1 MRRPPKFRPLRARRR
16 QLAARLLVAPVAVV
30 ALAVPTLA
38 STAGAL
44 SHHDERP
51 VFRPPVDAPVID
63 PFRPPENPYGPGNR
77 GVEYDTEPGDVV
89 RAAASGTVVFA
100 GAVAGALHVT
110 VDHGGGVVSSYSYL
124 QRISVR
130 DGTYVEVGAV
140 IGIAGERLHFGVRV
154 DGSYTD
160 PDSFIGVAARQGAA
174 GAAAGVAS
182 ARDSRSCSLRSR
194 AARATFPALVR
205 CAHGPLGP
213 RFPLLFAALTGR
225 SGHVSRSCSLH
236 SRAARAT
243 FPGRGRAG
251 GVSLR
256 LSLHS
261 RVGPSG
267 SDGVEGCRR
276 INSQPAPSPGR
287 LGVRR
292 GPRRTGRARPEWL
305 SSP

>member
-16 QLAARLLVAPVAVV
+16 QLAARLLVAPVA
-30 ALAVPTLA
+30 AMAMAVPMLA

-160 PDSFIGVAARQGAA
+160 PDSFIGVRR
-174 GAAAGVAS
+174 V
-182 ARDSRSCSLRSR
+182 RVRLVPMRSW
-194 AARATFPALVR
+194 
-205 CAHGPLGP
+205 
-213 RFPLLFAALTGR
+213 
-225 SGHVSRSCSLH
+225 
-236 SRAARAT
+236 
-243 FPGRGRAG
+243 RG
-251 GVSLR
+251 
-256 LSLHS
+256 
-261 RVGPSG
+261 
-267 SDGVEGCRR
+267 
-276 INSQPAPSPGR
+276 
-287 LGVRR
+287 
-292 GPRRTGRARPEWL
+292 
-305 SSP
+305 

>member
-16 QLAARLLVAPVAVV
+16 QLAARLLVAPVA
-30 ALAVPTLA
+30 AMAMAVPTPA

-51 VFRPPVDAPVID
+51 VFRPPADAPVIAPFRPPVDAPVIAPFRPPVDAPVID

-160 PDSFIGVAARQGAA
+160 PDSFIGVRR
-174 GAAAGVAS
+174 V
-182 ARDSRSCSLRSR
+182 RVRLVPMRSW
-194 AARATFPALVR
+194 
-205 CAHGPLGP
+205 
-213 RFPLLFAALTGR
+213 
-225 SGHVSRSCSLH
+225 
-236 SRAARAT
+236 
-243 FPGRGRAG
+243 RG
-251 GVSLR
+251 
-256 LSLHS
+256 
-261 RVGPSG
+261 
-267 SDGVEGCRR
+267 
-276 INSQPAPSPGR
+276 
-287 LGVRR
+287 
-292 GPRRTGRARPEWL
+292 
-305 SSP
+305 